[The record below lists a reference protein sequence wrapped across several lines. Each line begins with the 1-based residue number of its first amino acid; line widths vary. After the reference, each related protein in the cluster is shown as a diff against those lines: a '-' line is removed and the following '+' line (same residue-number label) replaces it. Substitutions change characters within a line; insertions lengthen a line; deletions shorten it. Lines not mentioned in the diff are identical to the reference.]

1 MLSALGNKVDIL
13 ETKNVMQFFKNVL
26 SIIVDFKDT
35 DLVAMALR
43 ICDKAIRRVFD
54 LEMWEFIDAMDTL
67 CHDIVEVN
75 MINKTFTNNEL
86 L

>member
-1 MLSALGNKVDIL
+1 MPFFRYIL
-13 ETKNVMQFFKNVL
+13 N
-26 SIIVDFKDT
+26 IIIDFKDI

-43 ICDKAIRRVFD
+43 ICDKTMRRIFD
-54 LEMWEFIDAMDTL
+54 LEIWEFIDAMDIL